1 MFTIQISKYNPKNR
15 NALGH
20 YLDHSEWTS
29 ISDIGKEKYNSPTY
43 QDYKKVE
50 DAYVEAV
57 FLMMKEQGI
66 DSLYINRQ
74 EKYTMLGELPYME
87 RKGYLKDIDIDYQ
100 KYIHSLHNRQQV
112 NLEGLDILIR
122 LILREIVWMK
132 LDNDYFEVS
141 FGYDYYIYIKTLF
154 IKTATRKQVESNGLY
169 VE

>member
-1 MFTIQISKYNPKNR
+1 
-15 NALGH
+15 
-20 YLDHSEWTS
+20 
-29 ISDIGKEKYNSPTY
+29 
-43 QDYKKVE
+43 
-50 DAYVEAV
+50 
-57 FLMMKEQGI
+57 MMKEQGI

-100 KYIHSLHNRQQV
+100 KYIHSLHNRQQG

-141 FGYDYYIYIKTLF
+141 FAF
-154 IKTATRKQVESNGLY
+154 
-169 VE
+169 